1 MQRRQ
6 IRQGGKRGQVGHVN
20 GCGHLSGL
28 FYAGF
33 QMPLAGMEIRGSV
46 PYHFGG
52 LIIPV

>member
-1 MQRRQ
+1 MQVVFER
-6 IRQGGKRGQVGHVN
+6 IGDVN

-28 FYAGF
+28 FYAAF

-52 LIIPV
+52 LIFPV